1 VTGVQEG
8 LVVRVVSQ
16 NLERA
21 YPEWLERLTQVCVG
35 LRPDVVL
42 LQHLDTASIEA
53 VRRTWR
59 DALGMKL
66 AAAAVDEGT
75 SVAVAYATSV
85 FDQHG
90 PAEAGG
96 GVAGEGFGYCALR
109 LQARNLRVASVLVA
123 VSCVLSR
130 YSAQLAAQQAQ
141 RLGQLA
147 HSSGGAGW
155 IGGGINHVPVGDAEP
170 DWAGIPAYRRMAVCR
185 LRTGSDEPWEGDDR
199 VTALLAAGGF
209 VDAAARTAEIAPA
222 ARPGLRAPT
231 DRTPRGF
238 RGDQVH
244 VTSALAPT
252 LGGCRLIEQE
262 ISGHLGLTVDL
273 DLALTDINGL
283 HAYV

>member
-1 VTGVQEG
+1 MTGVQEG
-8 LVVRVVSQ
+8 LVVRVVNQ
-16 NLERA
+16 NLER
-21 YPEWLERLTQVCVG
+21 PHTEWLDRLTQTCAG

-42 LQHLDTASIEA
+42 LQHLETASIKS
-53 VRRTWR
+53 VQWQWR

-66 AAAAVDEGT
+66 AAVPVDEGT
-75 SVAVAYATSV
+75 GVAVAYDESV
-85 FDQHG
+85 FDQYG
-90 PAEAGG
+90 PLETGG
-96 GVAGEGFGYCALR
+96 GMAGEGFGYCALR
-109 LQARNLRVASVLVA
+109 LQAHDLRVRAVLVA

-130 YSAQLAAQQAQ
+130 YSAPLAAQQAQ

-170 DWAGIPAYRRMAVCR
+170 DWAGIPAYRRMAACR
-185 LRTGSDEPWEGDDR
+185 VRDGDEPWAGDDQVAR
-199 VTALLAAGGF
+199 SLAAGGF
-209 VDAAARTAEIAPA
+209 VDAAARTAELAPA
-222 ARPGLRAPT
+222 ARPVLRAPT

-262 ISGHLGLTVDL
+262 ISGHVGITVDL

-283 HAYV
+283 HSYV